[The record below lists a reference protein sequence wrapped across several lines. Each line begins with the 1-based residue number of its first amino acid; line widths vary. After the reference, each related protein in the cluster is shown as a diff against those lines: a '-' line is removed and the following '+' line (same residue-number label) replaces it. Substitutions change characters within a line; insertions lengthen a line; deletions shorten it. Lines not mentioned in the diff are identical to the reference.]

1 MPALISRLNRKLAES
16 WGRPRPTGMKVRTL
30 RNKGRSS
37 LVRMWPVPANT
48 CFEHGCSQKRIF
60 APYVDVFSLVAD
72 SLIYCRGSWD
82 ISGFLVYLWS
92 TFLWLLTHNHEWLPK
107 KGCVWCCGQLQ
118 RYNITAGLCRE
129 ESKGSRP
136 FKTIKYQLDNQSGL
150 LMSFI

>member
-16 WGRPRPTGMKVRTL
+16 WGRPHPTGMKVWTL

-48 CFEHGCSQKRIF
+48 CFERGCSQKRIF
-60 APYVDVFSLVAD
+60 APYMDVFSLVAD
-72 SLIYCRGSWD
+72 SLIYCRGSRD
-82 ISGFLVYLWS
+82 ISGVLVYLWS
-92 TFLWLLTHNHEWLPK
+92 TFLEWLPK

-118 RYNITAGLCRE
+118 RYNITAGLRRK
-129 ESKGSRP
+129 ESEGSRP
-136 FKTIKYQLDNQSGL
+136 FKTIQYQLDNQSGL